1 MGRIL
6 IIDDMPGSRE
16 TMAKLLKQK
25 GYETDCAGNGEEGI
39 AKMRKSIPDLI
50 LLDHMM
56 PKVDGLSFL
65 AQIRRFPRW
74 KNMPVIM
81 YTGIRDRAHHMKA
94 ATLGVSEYLVKG
106 DFKMPDLLDHINRI
120 LGREPAAVPVPA
132 EG

>member
-6 IIDDMPGSRE
+6 IIDDMPNRRE
-16 TMAKLLKQK
+16 VMAKQLKQK
-25 GYETDCAGNGEEGI
+25 GHETDWAGNGEEGR
-39 AKMRKSIPDLI
+39 ATMRTRPPDLI

-74 KNMPVIM
+74 ETLPVIM

-94 ATLGVSEYLVKG
+94 AALGVTEYLVKG
-106 DFKMPDLLDHINRI
+106 DFKAPDLLDHVQRA
-120 LGREPAAVPVPA
+120 LGQEA
-132 EG
+132 

>member
-6 IIDDMPGSRE
+6 IIDDMPGGRE
-16 TMAKLLKQK
+16 VMAKLLKQK
-25 GYETDCAGNGEEGI
+25 GHETECAGNGEEGI
-39 AKMRKSIPDLI
+39 AKMSKNIPDLI

-74 KNMPVIM
+74 KALPVIM

-94 ATLGVSEYLVKG
+94 AALGVTEYLVKG
-106 DFKMPDLLDHINRI
+106 DFNASDLLDHVQRT
-120 LGREPAAVPVPA
+120 LGQTAAVPVK
-132 EG
+132 G